1 MNVAQTGKASIELLK
16 IEADIVNMMANT
28 ASIHFYI
35 VPYTVSMQSH

>member
-1 MNVAQTGKASIELLK
+1 MNVAQTGKASTELLK
-16 IEADIVNMMANT
+16 IEADIVNMMTNT